1 MVGYSRLIGADEEG
15 TIARQ
20 KAHRAELIDP
30 EIAAHGGRIVKTMGD
45 GLLVE
50 FASVVDAVKCAVAVQ
65 QAMVEREV
73 DVPED
78 RRIRYRIGVNLGD
91 IVIDG
96 DDILGDGVNIAA
108 RLEGEAEPGGI
119 CISGDAYRQV
129 HGKINLVFD
138 DMGERV
144 LKNIAEPVRAY
155 RVSLDHALAAPSTG
169 VLSLQDKLSIAVLPF
184 DNMSGDPEQE
194 YFSDGI
200 AEDIITDLSKISSL
214 FVIARNTAF
223 THKGRAIDMK
233 RVAEELGVRY
243 VLEGS
248 VRKAGN
254 RIRITAQLIDGVS
267 GGHIWADRYDRE
279 LADIFAVQDEVTE
292 NIVNA
297 LKLHLTP
304 QEQERIGAKGTANI
318 EAYDYFLRGRDLI
331 HHFTAE
337 ATAEARRLFEKA
349 ISLAPDYGAPY
360 SSNALCIFNEYL
372 SGWNEANAQTF
383 DRGIK
388 MAQKAVEIDPDDA
401 VAHWG
406 LSWAYLW
413 SKDLERA
420 QKEIEASLNL
430 DPNFAEGYATRGHI
444 LGYCGRP
451 DEAIESLEHSMRLNP
466 EFPKIHLHFLAQAY
480 FMKGNYRHAAELLE
494 RRVRLTPNTDISR
507 VLLAACYGY
516 LDRVEEAQ
524 KAWNEALEIN
534 PKYSLV
540 QKGEVL
546 PYKNPAD
553 WQQVVEGLH
562 RAGLPES

>member
-1 MVGYSRLIGADEEG
+1 MEADEEG
-15 TIARQ
+15 IIARQ
-20 KAHRAELIDP
+20 KGHRTELIDP
-30 EIAAHGGRIVKTMGD
+30 KIAEYDGRVVKLMGD
-45 GLLVE
+45 GMLVE
-50 FASVVDAVKCAVAVQ
+50 FASVVDAVRCAVEVQ
-65 QAMVEREV
+65 QVMVVREA
-73 DVPED
+73 DVPEG
-78 RRIRYRIGVNLGD
+78 RRIRYRVGINLGD

-96 DDILGDGVNIAA
+96 DDILGEGVNVAA
-108 RLEGEAEPGGI
+108 RLEGLAVPGGV
-119 CISGDAYRQV
+119 CVSDVV
-129 HGKINLVFD
+129 HQSVAGKIDLTFE
-138 DMGERV
+138 DMGEKQV
-144 LKNIAEPVRAY
+144 KNIKRPIRTYGVNIDQGKVGIASARA
-155 RVSLDHALAAPSTG
+155 SAAATL
-169 VLSLQDKLSIAVLPF
+169 VLPDKPSIAVLPF

-200 AEDIITDLSKISSL
+200 AEDIIIDLSKISSL

-318 EAYDYFLRGRDLI
+318 EAYDYFLRGRDLV

-406 LSWAYLW
+406 LAWAYLW

-420 QKEIEASLNL
+420 EKEIETSLNL

-466 EFPKIHLHFLAQAY
+466 EYPKIHLHFLAQVY
-480 FMKGNYRHAAELLE
+480 FLKGNYRHAAELLE